1 MEYVGSRNLH
11 RLLVELQDKMLP
23 RSWLVQ
29 AGHQVTL
36 ALSHCHSKGI
46 IHLDVKPANILVN
59 RRGVCKLGD
68 FGCSVSLSNL
78 SLGVDHSLVGTP
90 GYQAPEFLRGQAP
103 TTHCDIYSLGIL
115 LWQLDSREV
124 PFSGQHPQV
133 VMYQVVARTA
143 RPAPPSPAEASIN
156 TTVFTSLY
164 RSCWQHQ
171 PWDRPSIEVSH
182 HNTGNH
188 QQTFLQSVSRSLS
201 GLIASKE
208 RLANRSLR
216 Y

>member
-1 MEYVGSRNLH
+1 MIIMEYVGSRNLH
-11 RLLVELQDKMLP
+11 SLLVELQDKTLP

-59 RRGVCKLGD
+59 RRGICKLGD

-115 LWQLDSREV
+115 LWQLDSREL
-124 PFSGQHPQV
+124 PFSGSHPHS
-133 VMYQVVARTA
+133 VMYQVVAMTA
-143 RPAPPSPAEASIN
+143 RPASPAQASVN
-156 TTVFTSLY
+156 MAAFTALY
-164 RSCWQHQ
+164 KSCWHHQ
-171 PWDRPSIEVSH
+171 PWHRPSIGVS
-182 HNTGNH
+182 
-188 QQTFLQSVSRSLS
+188 LQ
-201 GLIASKE
+201 K
-208 RLANRSLR
+208 
-216 Y
+216 